1 MDGSRQ
7 ERSWT
12 LLTSFNKPITSVT
25 LWRDKNTPM
34 FFWSFSVYMSCFVR
48 FTKSVFLWLTDFC
61 CNFNLIKVKKWTFYR
76 DTVIYGQKGNVV
88 LERLIL
94 SFEVI
99 LTKNSTYDRIYKR
112 VERLA
117 TFQTFLIDNN
127 GNILNVITVLV
138 INLEEYFRICLQN
151 VKMSKSVWIRLK
163 LV

>member
-1 MDGSRQ
+1 
-7 ERSWT
+7 
-12 LLTSFNKPITSVT
+12 
-25 LWRDKNTPM
+25 
-34 FFWSFSVYMSCFVR
+34 
-48 FTKSVFLWLTDFC
+48 
-61 CNFNLIKVKKWTFYR
+61 
-76 DTVIYGQKGNVV
+76 
-88 LERLIL
+88 L

-151 VKMSKSVWIRLK
+151 VKMSKSV
-163 LV
+163 

>member
-1 MDGSRQ
+1 
-7 ERSWT
+7 
-12 LLTSFNKPITSVT
+12 
-25 LWRDKNTPM
+25 
-34 FFWSFSVYMSCFVR
+34 
-48 FTKSVFLWLTDFC
+48 
-61 CNFNLIKVKKWTFYR
+61 
-76 DTVIYGQKGNVV
+76 
-88 LERLIL
+88 L

-151 VKMSKSVWIRLK
+151 VLNV
-163 LV
+163 